1 MPQTSLVYEH
11 FTPSAATG
19 ASNHQNE
26 VGKDVCEKENCH
38 TTLFTYSKTVNPLQ
52 LYFEVA

>member
-26 VGKDVCEKENCH
+26 VSKDVCEKENCH